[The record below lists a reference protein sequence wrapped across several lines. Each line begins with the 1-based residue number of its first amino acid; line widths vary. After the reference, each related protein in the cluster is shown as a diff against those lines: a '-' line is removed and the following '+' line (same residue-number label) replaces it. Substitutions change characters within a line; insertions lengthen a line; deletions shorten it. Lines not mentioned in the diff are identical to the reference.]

1 MRKTGL
7 VFPVHVLFMN
17 TTRKKFHKSERLCS
31 KKIIGSLFE
40 KGNVF
45 YSGLFRVVWDKSPVS
60 IQYPAQVAFSI
71 PKKNFRIAVTRNLL
85 RRRMREAYRI
95 NKHALYDLLVKENI
109 QIIFIIIYRKDIV
122 SDFQTIEKA
131 MKEIFDKLRDLI
143 RETGKKC

>member
-7 VFPVHVLFMN
+7 VFPMPVLFMN

-31 KKIIGSLFE
+31 QKIIGSLFE

-45 YSGLFRVVWDKSPVS
+45 YSGLFRVVWDISPAE

-85 RRRMREAYRI
+85 RRRMKEAYRN
-95 NKHALYDLLVKENI
+95 NKHTLYDLLIKENI
-109 QIIFIIIYRKDIV
+109 QIIFIVIYRKNTV
-122 SDFQTIEKA
+122 ADFQTIENA
-131 MKEIFDKLRDLI
+131 MKEIFDKLKVLI
-143 RETGKKC
+143 REIGKKC